1 VAQERRAALARLL
14 RAGLPLVLAL
24 PRGSAAGDEIAG
36 LAHEAVRLPRLR
48 GPATRQGVPA
58 LGHVATLVRRQHD
71 WSQLVLAPMTLALL
85 HEVAG
90 AIAQRE
96 TVHEDWGLADR
107 SGRGRGVAVL
117 FSGASGTGKTMAA
130 CVLARHS
137 GRPLYRVDLA
147 GVVSKYIGET
157 EKNLDRVFTAA
168 RGADAVLL
176 FDEADALL
184 GKRSEVK
191 DAHDR
196 YANLEVAYL
205 LQRLEEHDGV
215 VILASNLPRNID
227 TAFARRLHYV
237 VEFPRPGRELRER
250 IWRGILAPPVPTAPD
265 LDFAALAAR
274 FELTGGEIQNLVLE
288 AAFAAAT
295 RGEAIGQAA
304 LLRVLQRQQTR
315 QGRSTRWAG
324 CVEPAAGIA
333 PDGATPALPRASP
346 ADQPVS

>member
-1 VAQERRAALARLL
+1 
-14 RAGLPLVLAL
+14 
-24 PRGSAAGDEIAG
+24 
-36 LAHEAVRLPRLR
+36 
-48 GPATRQGVPA
+48 
-58 LGHVATLVRRQHD
+58 
-71 WSQLVLAPMTLALL
+71 
-85 HEVAG
+85 
-90 AIAQRE
+90 
-96 TVHEDWGLADR
+96 
-107 SGRGRGVAVL
+107 VAVL

-130 CVLARHS
+130 CVLAGAS

-227 TAFARRLHYV
+227 AAFARRLHYV
-237 VEFPRPGRELRER
+237 VEFPRPGPELREQ
-250 IWRGILAPPVPTAPD
+250 IWRGILAPPVPTAGD
-265 LDFAALAAR
+265 LDLASVAAAY
-274 FELTGGEIQNLVLE
+274 ELTGGEIQNLVLE
-288 AAFAAAT
+288 AAFAAAA
-295 RGEAIGQAA
+295 RGEPIGQSA

-315 QGRSTRWAG
+315 QGRSTRWGAR
-324 CVEPAAGIA
+324 VEPV
-333 PDGATPALPRASP
+333 ASGG
-346 ADQPVS
+346 VE